1 MIENFC
7 GASPQTT
14 TPPEHAFREV
24 PLLSLAAAAGGGHRR
39 RGGRA
44 VRLVLRVSRKIS
56 SLLALC
62 TRRKDKDDM
71 KYAQK
76 GISLGH
82 TRLESTGAVDADAW
96 RQQVTRGLS
105 VRGGTMGS
113 LEFTEP
119 LLVMQVPD
127 RVGPTPPFLARNSA
141 AAEVVTETSWVDRND
156 DQCQIVK
163 EAQAEG
169 ASAAREF
176 KDPTEDKSSRTAH
189 DPSIGDFSSSST
201 AASAASVVAAAA
213 KAARKSL
220 TLLPGS
226 EGGCQPSDS
235 EQHQTEGGPQD
246 VRAPLFANL
255 AASAAATA
263 VAEAAKAARSSILQQ
278 NSRTS
283 GQTSAAVAATTSVAG
298 ATARQG
304 LVIESLVVLPS
315 GPFAKAA
322 TALSSG
328 PSEQKQ
334 HEWKAH
340 GHKHCPQSHDNQ
352 LWQKTDDSE
361 TQEQGQN
368 QLVSSLQHSHQ
379 QPLQKAQPTQQAE
392 MRKLLQQD
400 KDMQQQAFQQ
410 LQQPQPL
417 QRHLSKHQ
425 RDEHQL
431 HLQQQV
437 QRPSHQDFPVG
448 ASDLIE
454 QQRESSA
461 AQLERENAPH
471 RQTRQWQQQ
480 LQAYPTP
487 LRLQQQCAERQTPL
501 RQFSPPHKAQHQEQQ
516 QHSSCTVAAKKM
528 SSLEAAAAALQ
539 AAAASTAA
547 AAAAEQ
553 AEKGDYTTAGADA
566 QDAAENPVCLRRLLK
581 ELRLWQH
588 QVISRVPQKAAEP
601 QRRLGKSSTRSSC
614 KRRGSSAPTPNGLS
628 VFSCVDRPL
637 TSPGVECS
645 AADAAPPAAVANAPD
660 DFIKARERMAAEAA
674 PPSLQ
679 PRAPAEVL
687 PAKGNMTA
695 QMAAAAPSS
704 EASALLSEQN
714 TKGPPPAGWEQDP
727 QYVRIVG
734 KASAEVLD
742 VTGTMDAA
750 ERHLKMGMDQVS
762 ASCSTPDI
770 EEQAVLA
777 GFAAWQQKQQRAQ
790 RVECTGSIFP
800 WVGRHSRE
808 RMSSALFCS
817 SNRSTSNLEGVFR
830 QQKQPPCGSK
840 NNGRRL
846 RPWTCASG
854 RSFASAPLPQQQTQQ
869 VLKELEEQE
878 QQCTVQGNYLGAF
891 RFQQQRRE
899 QLLKRLLQDGK
910 TAERKEALHKVAQA
924 NCWAA
929 ALHLNKKYKAVSFGA
944 KYLICHVTT
953 TNNLPIK
960 KIPMQVFLSYEY
972 PRLFQRYRVMFPGIG
987 TAPPSVTNPIPI
999 PLIGVIG
1006 LKHKLIGAQVHGR
1019 VLLWLV
1025 LSILPQHRTRGSLTP
1040 EEVNKREA
1048 ELQDTLLATLQLT
1061 NTIREQLEI
1070 VKSKSRRP
1078 LLQHLVHHGCLPP
1091 SSLHDKKP
1099 WELLLPVLKEFG
1111 VLQPCHAA
1119 GLMSGCLHAWI
1130 QVLEAL
1136 DPLVKS
1142 TFRRSRSN
1150 SSTGKEGESRTIG
1163 KGNDEEAAQNCLQ
1176 RQHQQLAMQTP
1187 SSDQGESTGRS
1198 ESNTRALTSASNTT
1212 SSNSSTVASS
1222 CSASSAQV
1230 EKHCTMSV
1238 PSIDQHSGAVTEQQ
1252 PQAVVGDQKEAF
1264 YGFQQSTC
1272 PPRRDLREAS
1282 PPPGPLYSVAE
1293 SLRGGKSRPHLLLFP
1308 DQQRQQQKEAHHPHQ
1323 RQQQDRSSSGD
1334 AVPASRGTL
1343 QLQTSGPP
1351 QQGLQAAQQTLRLS
1365 QQEEQRKQQAPHF
1378 LSTQERQRLQSLRVG
1393 EQQAEKSF
1401 QHHQQ
1406 RQLEYVAATTPHP
1419 QKPDEAQPQLQHGRH
1434 QHWQSELQ
1442 QQQQRIPG
1450 SLSGRVQGEP
1460 TLTPPPRSHLSPT
1473 QTWHLEAGPF
1483 CADAKRQFRV
1493 LDVNQGVSSTLL
1505 QNHQKSQQEHRQ
1517 HPTPLQQQQQLV
1529 HLQQSRDHEQL
1540 LPGCRAAAKVV
1551 QGRSVPL
1558 RNQRQLH
1565 AEPQQRQ
1572 QQKHVQ
1578 QQYSQ
1583 QKVHLTHQQNE
1594 QQQNAWLPLIQQGRQ
1609 VTQIAEHAQG
1619 KSAREVQHHSEQ
1631 NLNLQ
1636 QQSQQISQ
1644 EEQQQQQHTQATEK
1658 SQQQDSQQS
1667 QVPQEHPEERQRA
1680 QHQEAERKPQLHSA
1694 RQKMTLQGRPHA
1706 LPDCQGEQQQT
1717 LPPHIQLQH
1726 VPQQELSQQ
1735 QLHAQQCTQELPMSP
1750 QCEGQQQRIHRSHQ
1764 LQQQQQQVESEM
1776 HHQGWQER
1784 QPQEQHVPQRR
1795 EHRQQQEQREL
1806 PPQLLALRRA
1816 YHLRQQQKM
1825 LAPTTP
1831 VLQQQQEPSY
1841 SEQLSPQDLTPPMQ
1855 RTFPQEQWGL
1865 QEGQPLNSQEMVT
1878 QQRRLAEGA
1887 VPPCPFCAIL
1897 LKDSED
1903 AVARNKKELA
1913 RLEEALIQWMMYER
1927 RTLLRHQKQNER
1939 LGWLLLQI
1947 EEAAWQMEDGPARD
1961 HLLDILS
1968 ERFSPET
1975 PSAGADDDAAPREQQ
1990 HCQLLRANSV

>member
-1 MIENFC
+1 MHECLPCRRRRWLGPSPPFCCATWGVEGGAKGPPAGGPFAPPAASDVAAASAAAAAVSGAVDVARQSVLLLSPAKRQSFEENPSRVAATAAAAAAVVAEAAATARKRIPSQSYSGFDT
-7 GASPQTT
+7 AESAAA
-14 TPPEHAFREV
+14 AFAVAAAAAISRKS
-24 PLLSLAAAAGGGHRR
+24 LLSLRCK
-39 RGGRA
+39 
-44 VRLVLRVSRKIS
+44 S
-56 SLLALC
+56 
-62 TRRKDKDDM
+62 
-71 KYAQK
+71 
-76 GISLGH
+76 
-82 TRLESTGAVDADAW
+82 
-96 RQQVTRGLS
+96 
-105 VRGGTMGS
+105 
-113 LEFTEP
+113 
-119 LLVMQVPD
+119 

-226 EGGCQPSDS
+226 E
-235 EQHQTEGGPQD
+235 
-246 VRAPLFANL
+246 
-255 AASAAATA
+255 

-361 TQEQGQN
+361 TQEQA
-368 QLVSSLQHSHQ
+368 VAAA
-379 QPLQKAQPTQQAE
+379 P
-392 MRKLLQQD
+392 
-400 KDMQQQAFQQ
+400 
-410 LQQPQPL
+410 
-417 QRHLSKHQ
+417 
-425 RDEHQL
+425 
-431 HLQQQV
+431 V
-437 QRPSHQDFPVG
+437 QTPEGRTPV
-448 ASDLIE
+448 APPAT
-454 QQRESSA
+454 SA
-461 AQLERENAPH
+461 AAITSGLPGRGIRSDRAAKREFSGTARTGERTA
-471 RQTRQWQQQ
+471 
-480 LQAYPTP
+480 QADASVAAAVASVSDTI
-487 LRLQQQCAERQTPL
+487 AAAT
-501 RQFSPPHKAQHQEQQ
+501 HQEQQ

-960 KIPMQVFLSYEY
+960 KIPMQ
-972 PRLFQRYRVMFPGIG
+972 
-987 TAPPSVTNPIPI
+987 
-999 PLIGVIG
+999 
-1006 LKHKLIGAQVHGR
+1006 
-1019 VLLWLV
+1019 
-1025 LSILPQHRTRGSLTP
+1025 HRTRGSLTP

-1070 VKSKSRRP
+1070 VKSKSRGQ
-1078 LLQHLVHHGCLPP
+1078 L
-1091 SSLHDKKP
+1091 SS
-1099 WELLLPVLKEFG
+1099 VSYRRG
-1111 VLQPCHAA
+1111 Q
-1119 GLMSGCLHAWI
+1119 
-1130 QVLEAL
+1130 
-1136 DPLVKS
+1136 
-1142 TFRRSRSN
+1142 FR
-1150 SSTGKEGESRTIG
+1150 
-1163 KGNDEEAAQNCLQ
+1163 
-1176 RQHQQLAMQTP
+1176 
-1187 SSDQGESTGRS
+1187 
-1198 ESNTRALTSASNTT
+1198 
-1212 SSNSSTVASS
+1212 
-1222 CSASSAQV
+1222 
-1230 EKHCTMSV
+1230 
-1238 PSIDQHSGAVTEQQ
+1238 
-1252 PQAVVGDQKEAF
+1252 
-1264 YGFQQSTC
+1264 
-1272 PPRRDLREAS
+1272 
-1282 PPPGPLYSVAE
+1282 GPA
-1293 SLRGGKSRPHLLLFP
+1293 
-1308 DQQRQQQKEAHHPHQ
+1308 
-1323 RQQQDRSSSGD
+1323 
-1334 AVPASRGTL
+1334 
-1343 QLQTSGPP
+1343 GPP
-1351 QQGLQAAQQTLRLS
+1351 
-1365 QQEEQRKQQAPHF
+1365 
-1378 LSTQERQRLQSLRVG
+1378 
-1393 EQQAEKSF
+1393 
-1401 QHHQQ
+1401 
-1406 RQLEYVAATTPHP
+1406 
-1419 QKPDEAQPQLQHGRH
+1419 
-1434 QHWQSELQ
+1434 
-1442 QQQQRIPG
+1442 
-1450 SLSGRVQGEP
+1450 
-1460 TLTPPPRSHLSPT
+1460 
-1473 QTWHLEAGPF
+1473 
-1483 CADAKRQFRV
+1483 
-1493 LDVNQGVSSTLL
+1493 
-1505 QNHQKSQQEHRQ
+1505 
-1517 HPTPLQQQQQLV
+1517 
-1529 HLQQSRDHEQL
+1529 
-1540 LPGCRAAAKVV
+1540 
-1551 QGRSVPL
+1551 
-1558 RNQRQLH
+1558 
-1565 AEPQQRQ
+1565 
-1572 QQKHVQ
+1572 
-1578 QQYSQ
+1578 
-1583 QKVHLTHQQNE
+1583 
-1594 QQQNAWLPLIQQGRQ
+1594 
-1609 VTQIAEHAQG
+1609 
-1619 KSAREVQHHSEQ
+1619 
-1631 NLNLQ
+1631 
-1636 QQSQQISQ
+1636 
-1644 EEQQQQQHTQATEK
+1644 
-1658 SQQQDSQQS
+1658 
-1667 QVPQEHPEERQRA
+1667 
-1680 QHQEAERKPQLHSA
+1680 
-1694 RQKMTLQGRPHA
+1694 
-1706 LPDCQGEQQQT
+1706 
-1717 LPPHIQLQH
+1717 
-1726 VPQQELSQQ
+1726 
-1735 QLHAQQCTQELPMSP
+1735 
-1750 QCEGQQQRIHRSHQ
+1750 
-1764 LQQQQQQVESEM
+1764 
-1776 HHQGWQER
+1776 
-1784 QPQEQHVPQRR
+1784 
-1795 EHRQQQEQREL
+1795 
-1806 PPQLLALRRA
+1806 
-1816 YHLRQQQKM
+1816 
-1825 LAPTTP
+1825 
-1831 VLQQQQEPSY
+1831 
-1841 SEQLSPQDLTPPMQ
+1841 
-1855 RTFPQEQWGL
+1855 
-1865 QEGQPLNSQEMVT
+1865 
-1878 QQRRLAEGA
+1878 
-1887 VPPCPFCAIL
+1887 
-1897 LKDSED
+1897 
-1903 AVARNKKELA
+1903 
-1913 RLEEALIQWMMYER
+1913 
-1927 RTLLRHQKQNER
+1927 
-1939 LGWLLLQI
+1939 
-1947 EEAAWQMEDGPARD
+1947 
-1961 HLLDILS
+1961 
-1968 ERFSPET
+1968 
-1975 PSAGADDDAAPREQQ
+1975 
-1990 HCQLLRANSV
+1990 